1 MNYVFAAIKWDG
13 IIQLLVAILMF
24 AFVIFLCY
32 YTTKFVA
39 RYQKNVMSK
48 GNIEILEAKRISN
61 NKLIEIVRIGEEY
74 FAIGVSKDNI
84 TMLTKV
90 NKDTLLIE
98 TPEESK
104 NDSFSQ
110 ILDKV
115 KKFTKDTINKDRK

>member
-1 MNYVFAAIKWDG
+1 MNYVFAAMKWDG

-39 RYQKNVMSK
+39 RYQKNIMGK
-48 GNIEILEAKRISN
+48 GNIEVLEAKRISN

-90 NKDTLLIE
+90 DKDTLLIE
-98 TPEESK
+98 TVEESK

-110 ILDKV
+110 IFEKV
-115 KKFTKDTINKDRK
+115 KEITKNTIKKDRK